1 MIFGLVGYLY
11 KRKLKNEYELLCFIQ
26 NFANYYNSNMTLF
39 KCDIVEII
47 NKYKIMQNNKNA
59 KFCNLFLKNSNIY
72 NINQEFLND
81 YLSNKKDIELIYK
94 YLSECG
100 KNEYEFEKEKNRGF
114 ELFIKEAIEISYNCY
129 KEKGGLIFKLLLSIG
144 TVIGILIWWN
154 YGYFNFI

>member
-144 TVIGILIWWN
+144 AVIGILIWWN
-154 YGYFNFI
+154 YGYFYFI

>member
-114 ELFIKEAIEISYNCY
+114 ELFIKEATEISYNCY

-144 TVIGILIWWN
+144 AVIGILIW
-154 YGYFNFI
+154 